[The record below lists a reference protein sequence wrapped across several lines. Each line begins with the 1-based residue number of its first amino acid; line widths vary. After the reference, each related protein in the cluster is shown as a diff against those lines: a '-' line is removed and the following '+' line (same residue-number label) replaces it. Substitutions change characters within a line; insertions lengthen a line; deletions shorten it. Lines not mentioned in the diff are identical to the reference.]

1 MSKRVL
7 VVDDT
12 QFMRMMLKNTLGKM
26 GLKDVVEAENGLQ
39 AVKKY
44 QEYLQDGNA
53 FELVLMDITMPDMDG
68 ITALKKIVEMDK
80 NAAVIM
86 CSALGNNKHVIES
99 FQIGA
104 KDFVVKPFQ
113 EDEVISKIRDVLNIE

>member
-44 QEYLQDGNA
+44 QEFLQEDNA